1 MIYLSETVAMLFFLL
16 LPALVLAG
24 LFLPERRFNA
34 RRVFRHT
41 VFRIETARPAK
52 VVAHDEVVFRHSV
65 FRIETVRPTKVVAH
79 DPDVL
84 RLSAA
89 SAIEG
94 IWERHKARWLVPQR
108 MEVFA

>member
-1 MIYLSETVAMLFFLL
+1 MIYLSETVAMLMFVL

-24 LFLPERRFNA
+24 LFLPQPRFDK
-34 RRVFRHT
+34 RRVFRHS

-52 VVAHDEVVFRHSV
+52 VVAHDEV
-65 FRIETVRPTKVVAH
+65 
-79 DPDVL
+79 VL

-94 IWERHKARWLVPQR
+94 IWERHKARCLVPMR

>member
-1 MIYLSETVAMLFFLL
+1 MLMFVL

-24 LFLPERRFNA
+24 LFLPQPRFDK
-34 RRVFRHT
+34 RRVFRHS
-41 VFRIETARPAK
+41 VFRIETTRPAK
-52 VVAHDEVVFRHSV
+52 VVAHDEV
-65 FRIETVRPTKVVAH
+65 
-79 DPDVL
+79 VL

-94 IWERHKARWLVPQR
+94 IWERHKARCLVPMR

>member
-1 MIYLSETVAMLFFLL
+1 MVMFVL

-24 LFLPERRFNA
+24 LFLPQPRFDK
-34 RRVFRHT
+34 RKVFRHS
-41 VFRIETARPAK
+41 VFRIETTRPAK
-52 VVAHDEVVFRHSV
+52 VVAHDEV
-65 FRIETVRPTKVVAH
+65 
-79 DPDVL
+79 VL

-94 IWERHKARWLVPQR
+94 IWERHKARCLVPMR

>member
-1 MIYLSETVAMLFFLL
+1 MLYLSETVAMFMFLL

-24 LFLPERRFNA
+24 LWLPQPKFNA
-34 RRVFRHT
+34 RKTFRHGI
-41 VFRIETARPAK
+41 FRIETTRPAK
-52 VVAHDEVVFRHSV
+52 VVAHDEV
-65 FRIETVRPTKVVAH
+65 
-79 DPDVL
+79 VL

-94 IWERHKARWLVPQR
+94 IWERHKARCLVPMR

>member
-1 MIYLSETVAMLFFLL
+1 MLYLSETVAMCFFVL

-24 LFLPERRFNA
+24 LFLPEPKFNKQK
-34 RRVFRHT
+34 VFRHT

-52 VVAHDEVVFRHSV
+52 VVAHDEVV
-65 FRIETVRPTKVVAH
+65 
-79 DPDVL
+79 L

-94 IWERHKARWLVPQR
+94 IWERHKARCLVPQR

>member
-1 MIYLSETVAMLFFLL
+1 MLYMSETIAMVMFVL
-16 LPALVLAG
+16 LPSLVLAG
-24 LFLPERRFNA
+24 LFLPERKFN
-34 RRVFRHT
+34 
-41 VFRIETARPAK
+41 K
-52 VVAHDEVVFRHSV
+52 KMFRHSV

-79 DPDVL
+79 DEVVL

-94 IWERHKARWLVPQR
+94 IWERHKARCLVPMR

>member
-1 MIYLSETVAMLFFLL
+1 MLYLSETVAMGFFLL
-16 LPALVLAG
+16 LPSLVLAG
-24 LFLPERRFNA
+24 LFPPERKFDKRK
-34 RRVFRHT
+34 VFRHN

-52 VVAHDEVVFRHSV
+52 VVAHDEV
-65 FRIETVRPTKVVAH
+65 
-79 DPDVL
+79 VL

-94 IWERHKARWLVPQR
+94 IWERHKARCFVPQR